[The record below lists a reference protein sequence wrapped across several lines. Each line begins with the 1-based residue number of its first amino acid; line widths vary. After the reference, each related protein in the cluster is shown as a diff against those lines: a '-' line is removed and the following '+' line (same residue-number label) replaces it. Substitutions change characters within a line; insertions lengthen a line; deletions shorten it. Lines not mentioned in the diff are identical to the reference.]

1 MNGRG
6 RSKGYFHA
14 GDVRCHSFNPKGFGS
29 GPLTRGVSGRQERRA
44 EESAKL
50 AAERRGGWTAEASD
64 SLQEQRLPISHPS
77 AGVHPQILSAQKP
90 SEVPPFPPS
99 VLWCCCR
106 RGRTQR
112 LPLHQHTGSLLLLAC
127 STQGTGET
135 QAGKPAS
142 NLPAATQHFQNR
154 LNEPT
159 SPALCF
165 ACGLFITFFILL
177 DLRGGFIPLIS

>member
-1 MNGRG
+1 M
-6 RSKGYFHA
+6 
-14 GDVRCHSFNPKGFGS
+14 RCHSFNPKGFGS

-90 SEVPPFPPS
+90 SEVPPFPLCLVVLLQERQNPTPPS
-99 VLWCCCR
+99 PSAHRLTAAARMQHPGDR
-106 RGRTQR
+106 RER
-112 LPLHQHTGSLLLLAC
+112 
-127 STQGTGET
+127 

>member
-1 MNGRG
+1 M
-6 RSKGYFHA
+6 
-14 GDVRCHSFNPKGFGS
+14 RCHSFNPKGFGS

-127 STQGTGET
+127 STQGTGERGKQGSLPQICLLQPST
-135 QAGKPAS
+135 SKTDLMNQQAQLFV
-142 NLPAATQHFQNR
+142 LPVAY
-154 LNEPT
+154 L
-159 SPALCF
+159 
-165 ACGLFITFFILL
+165 
-177 DLRGGFIPLIS
+177 